1 MLTTGAPNA
10 GIQDVSAVKKI
21 RVLSM
26 SDEDIKALQQKYP
39 FFSPF
44 TLKANT
50 YQGQTTDVNTVAVQ
64 AILVAHKDLPDDVV
78 YNLTKTLWENQ
89 ASLAQANAKANY
101 MDPKNPVKAITI
113 PLHPGAVK
121 YYKEQG
127 INLP

>member
-1 MLTTGAPNA
+1 
-10 GIQDVSAVKKI
+10 
-21 RVLSM
+21 
-26 SDEDIKALQQKYP
+26 
-39 FFSPF
+39 
-44 TLKANT
+44 
-50 YQGQTTDVNTVAVQ
+50 
-64 AILVAHKDLPDDVV
+64 VAHKDLPDDVV